1 MKCFCEH
8 CNQMA
13 EYEVKTITETY
24 PVYGENIDIDA
35 SVAVCMTCKSILFNE
50 ELDSKNLI
58 LAQNV
63 YRNKHKLLTADE
75 IIGIRKQYGLSQ
87 RSFAK
92 LLDWGDKTI
101 RRYEAGAVQSRAHN
115 SLLLFLRNP
124 ENMYEYLRQNEVM
137 LEDKQ
142 LNKLK
147 EHLKDLNSNI
157 DENLENEFIS
167 KLFPADLSIENGY
180 KVFDFDKFAAC
191 VLYFLQ
197 HNSEL
202 LIVKLNK
209 LLNYADMLFF
219 KENGVSLT
227 GTRYIHLPYGP
238 VPDQYSL
245 LYGILERRKFICF
258 EIEQFDNGFEKHI
271 LHSGPVP
278 FDTELLPQELEVLEK
293 INNKFSSFG
302 SKQIA
307 DYSHNERGYKETK
320 QGDVISYEYAEDI
333 II

>member
-8 CNQMA
+8 CNQMT
-13 EYEVKTITETY
+13 EYEITTISETY
-24 PVYGENIDIDA
+24 PVYGENIDIKA
-35 SVAVCMTCKSILFNE
+35 SVAVCMNCKSIVFNE

-58 LAQNV
+58 IAQNI
-63 YRNKHKLLTADE
+63 YRNKHKLLTANE
-75 IIGIRKQYGLSQ
+75 IIEIRKQYGLSQ

-101 RRYEAGAVQSRAHN
+101 RRYESGAVQSRAHN
-115 SLLLFLRNP
+115 SLLLFLKNP
-124 ENMYEYLRQNEVM
+124 DNMYEYLKQNEVK
-137 LEDKQ
+137 LDEKH
-142 LNKLK
+142 LNKLMDC
-147 EHLKDLNSNI
+147 LQNLNSNF
-157 DENLENEFIS
+157 DENIENEFIS
-167 KLFPADLSIENGY
+167 KLFPADLSLENGY
-180 KVFDFDKFAAC
+180 KVFDFDKFTAC

-197 HNSEL
+197 HNTEL

-209 LLNYADMLFF
+209 LLSYADMLFF

-245 LYGILERRKFICF
+245 LYGILERRKIICF
-258 EIEQFDNGFEKHI
+258 EIEQFDNGFEKHV
-271 LHSGPVP
+271 LHTGTVPV
-278 FDTELLPQELEVLEK
+278 ELKLLPQELGVLEK
-293 INNKFSSFG
+293 INNKFASYG

-333 II
+333 KI